1 LAINVPG
8 EIDATEFPA
17 EAINVPGE
25 IDATVFPVGAVN
37 VSGEIDA
44 TVFPAEAVN
53 VPDGTSPDTIAGCGG
68 AITAEIGLIPALEIV
83 DEFVGATLDTAEI
96 GLIPALEIVD
106 EFVGATLDTSE
117 LLGAMT
123 LLYIITKT

>member
-25 IDATVFPVGAVN
+25 IDATVFP
-37 VSGEIDA
+37 
-44 TVFPAEAVN
+44 AEAVN
-53 VPDGTSPDTIAGCGG
+53 GPDETSPDTIAGVGG
-68 AITAEIGLIPALEIV
+68 AVTAEIGLIPALEIV
-83 DEFVGATLDTAEI
+83 DEFVDAT
-96 GLIPALEIVD
+96 
-106 EFVGATLDTSE
+106 VGTSE

-123 LLYIITKT
+123 LLYSITKT